1 MSDQILLLI
10 DRQTFNHLLAG
21 VRALQVLHR
30 DDPIFAEIIGD
41 DPLDNDQLDTLAEN
55 LNTGFFEPTQ
65 AEMLDHFHNPQYD
78 HLIKRAEDR
87 YASDDVEIDDKPI
100 FSPAE
105 RGTWVSAWVWVED
118 EDVQD

>member
-1 MSDQILLLI
+1 MSDQTLLLI

-55 LNTGFFEPTQ
+55 LNTSFFEPTQ
-65 AEMLDHFHNPQYD
+65 AEMLRHFSDPSLRHYADQVQTDDDLEVDDH
-78 HLIKRAEDR
+78 
-87 YASDDVEIDDKPI
+87 PI
-100 FSPAE
+100 YSPTDN
-105 RGTWVSAWVWVED
+105 GCWVSAWIFIKDAE